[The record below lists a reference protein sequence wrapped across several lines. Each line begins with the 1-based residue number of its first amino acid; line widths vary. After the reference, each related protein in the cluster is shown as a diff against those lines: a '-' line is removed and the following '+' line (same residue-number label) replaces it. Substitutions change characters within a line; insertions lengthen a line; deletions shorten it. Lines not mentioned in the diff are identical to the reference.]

1 MIGEKAEW
9 FEPEAH
15 QPLAEN
21 AAVLLS
27 EAKSVSVKPLRIFKN
42 KMFFYDRRD
51 GRVV

>member
-1 MIGEKAEW
+1 MAEW

-27 EAKSVSVKPLRIFKN
+27 QAKFVSVKPLRIHKI
-42 KMFFYDRRD
+42 K
-51 GRVV
+51 